1 MFFDNVIPRPILCF
15 LRKTIGLGINSGSA
29 LCSSRCSSI
38 SHAVIYGTK
47 GNVPD
52 YMIKGGVTYLIIS
65 DHLGSPRLVTDTAT
79 GAVVQRIDYDP
90 FGNIVNDTNPGFQPF
105 GFAGGLYDQHIKLT
119 RFGAR
124 DYDAEVGRWTSKD
137 LILFDG
143 GDTNLYGYIDSV
155 GKPWA
160 ISGALKPINETNA
173 YLYTGN
179 NPINRVDPLGLYWL
193 EDLSNFSAG
202 FGDTITF
209 GGTAWLRE
217 QGGYN
222 DVVNPCS
229 GYYTGGSIAGIGA
242 DLALGGAGALKA
254 AGYSTKI
261 AIHGAKHPFKYIG
274 KWSHIQLNIW
284 KKGVDGSGIPF
295 RIPLPWK

>member
-1 MFFDNVIPRPILCF
+1 MKRGISFLMVLVIAMSYAIPAECRMYSATMGRFLQRDPI
-15 LRKTIGLGINSGSA
+15 GYADGPNP
-29 LCSSRCSSI
+29 
-38 SHAVIYGTK
+38 Y
-47 GNVPD
+47 
-52 YMIKGGVTYLIIS
+52 TYADS
-65 DHLGSPRLVTDTAT
+65 VGK
-79 GAVVQRIDYDP
+79 P
-90 FGNIVNDTNPGFQPF
+90 FPYNPNDF
-105 GFAGGLYDQHIKLT
+105 
-119 RFGAR
+119 
-124 DYDAEVGRWTSKD
+124 
-137 LILFDG
+137 
-143 GDTNLYGYIDSV
+143 TNLYNFVDSV

-160 ISGALKPINETNA
+160 ISGALKPINETNP

-222 DVVNPCS
+222 DVVNSCS
-229 GYYTGGSIAGIGA
+229 GYYTGGAITGIGA

-274 KWSHIQLNIW
+274 KWSHVQLNIW